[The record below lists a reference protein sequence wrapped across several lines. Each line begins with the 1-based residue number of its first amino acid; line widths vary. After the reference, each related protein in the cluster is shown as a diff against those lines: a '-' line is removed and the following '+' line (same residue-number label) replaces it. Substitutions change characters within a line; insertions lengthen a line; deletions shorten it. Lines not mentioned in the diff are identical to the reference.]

1 MPYKRLSGL
10 PWQIVGENA
19 VIIDPRSNKIHELDP
34 VGTSIWSHLDG
45 EKESADIAGILCE
58 EYTSEEAMVI
68 SDIDE
73 FCTTLASE
81 GLIEDAELE

>member
-1 MPYKRLSGL
+1 MSYKRVAGL

-34 VGTSIWSHLDG
+34 VGTVIWSSLDG
-45 EKESADIAGILCE
+45 QSGADDIASRISE
-58 EYTSEEAMVI
+58 NFSSEEAMVI

-73 FCTTLASE
+73 FCETLLSE
-81 GLIEDAELE
+81 GLIEGPNE

>member
-1 MPYKRLSGL
+1 MPYKRVTGL

-34 VGTSIWSHLDG
+34 VGTVIWSSLDG
-45 EKESADIAGILCE
+45 EKETPEIATAISE
-58 EYTSEEAMVI
+58 NYTSEEAMVA

-73 FCTTLASE
+73 FCETLLGE
-81 GLIEDAELE
+81 GLIVPKDME

>member
-1 MPYKRLSGL
+1 MSYKRVDGL

-34 VGTSIWSHLDG
+34 VGTVIWSNLDG
-45 EKESADIAGILCE
+45 KQEAQEIATIISE
-58 EYTSEEAMVI
+58 NYSSEEAMVV

-73 FCTTLASE
+73 FCETLLGE
-81 GLIEDAELE
+81 GLIEGPNE